1 MKTRKR
7 SQITVLLTL
16 GTVLFITACELT
28 NSPPTIRI
36 EVEKEEIL
44 TGDSQRFNAIVEDPD
59 ENAIIRINW
68 SVTGGTLANKT
79 GEEVSWT
86 APLSLGDILVTA
98 VADDGISNGIDSAK
112 RTITVVNSAP
122 EIISFE
128 VTGFTNKSPYVLMGG
143 TIELECIAVEP
154 DEEQLTYSFNTQAGA
169 GSFDH
174 ASPEDNIVRW
184 IAPKETELA
193 FSRNYKLFV
202 VVSDE
207 QNYFS
212 SDTLEVLVY
221 KEAGT
226 IWVVDSEQAIV
237 SKYTDLGDF
246 ILTSDHPFEE
256 PRAVTNDI
264 TQDYGCYVAD
274 YTAGE
279 VVKLDPEG
287 NIEAV
292 FTNAR
297 NVVDLA
303 IHARTLWVLSEAD
316 SALLIYNTWAQG
328 PPVHRVSGFKQPRA
342 ITINQNN
349 HTVWI
354 TDVGDNSVIQ
364 FNALE
369 AWPDSVSD
377 PGVIVYRDALGIPIF
392 NFPSGLGSRRLSDA
406 TLYIADQF
414 HNQIERLTYSSGT
427 GTYSRNTPITM
438 TNPSQVLSN
447 VKGEVWVLNS
457 NGSIQYFLE
466 SNINIVPFPILSYA
480 FSNPN
485 SMAVDG
491 VTGEVWIGD
500 NGNHQVV
507 KVLSP
512 DSLAVVISGVD
523 FVADIVVNR

>member
-1 MKTRKR
+1 M
-7 SQITVLLTL
+7 
-16 GTVLFITACELT
+16 
-28 NSPPTIRI
+28 
-36 EVEKEEIL
+36 
-44 TGDSQRFNAIVEDPD
+44 
-59 ENAIIRINW
+59 
-68 SVTGGTLANKT
+68 
-79 GEEVSWT
+79 
-86 APLSLGDILVTA
+86 
-98 VADDGISNGIDSAK
+98 
-112 RTITVVNSAP
+112 
-122 EIISFE
+122 
-128 VTGFTNKSPYVLMGG
+128 
-143 TIELECIAVEP
+143 
-154 DEEQLTYSFNTQAGA
+154 
-169 GSFDH
+169 
-174 ASPEDNIVRW
+174 
-184 IAPKETELA
+184 
-193 FSRNYKLFV
+193 

-207 QNYFS
+207 QGYNS

-246 ILTSDHPFEE
+246 ILTSSHPFEE

-287 NIEAV
+287 NIEAL
-292 FTNAR
+292 FTNAP

-316 SALLIYNTWAQG
+316 SALLIYNTWSQG
-328 PPVHRVSGFKQPRA
+328 APVHRVSGFKQPRA

-364 FNALE
+364 LNALE

-438 TNPSQVLSN
+438 TNPSQVVSN

-457 NGSIQYFLE
+457 
-466 SNINIVPFPILSYA
+466 
-480 FSNPN
+480 
-485 SMAVDG
+485 DG
-491 VTGEVWIGD
+491 TI
-500 NGNHQVV
+500 H
-507 KVLSP
+507 
-512 DSLAVVISGVD
+512 
-523 FVADIVVNR
+523 